1 MNKEDTVSSPTVDL
15 EPKVEVETKPTTEK
29 SKVYSLNIL
38 DSIQLILANMDDE
51 SIPVLRRFSFAK
63 MDTPASLYLG
73 VIAHINSTFNST
85 TMNVS
90 VHDGSMFGS
99 KEDLKH
105 ALSCLA
111 DEYILDKIATDEIA
125 SLFLTEFKL
134 AEGEDKEAIVG
145 EIAELESLAD
155 MPCYIFR
162 EGYDST
168 TCKSYD
174 HIDPQDPV
182 APLSDMLHDILF
194 ETLDMIAVGVVDAL
208 AEVVSE

>member
-1 MNKEDTVSSPTVDL
+1 MNKEDTVSSPAIEL
-15 EPKVEVETKPTTEK
+15 ENKVEVETEPTTEK

-63 MDTPASLYLG
+63 METPVSLYLG

-90 VHDGSMFGS
+90 VYDGSMFGS
-99 KEDLKH
+99 KEGLKH

-111 DEYILDKIATDEIA
+111 DEYILDKISTDEIA
-125 SLFLTEFKL
+125 TLFLTEFKL
-134 AEGEDKEAIVG
+134 AEAEDREAIVG

-155 MPCYIFR
+155 MPCHIFR

-168 TCKSYD
+168 TCKSYA

-194 ETLDMIAVGVVDAL
+194 ETLDMIAVGVVEAL
-208 AEVVSE
+208 AEAVSE